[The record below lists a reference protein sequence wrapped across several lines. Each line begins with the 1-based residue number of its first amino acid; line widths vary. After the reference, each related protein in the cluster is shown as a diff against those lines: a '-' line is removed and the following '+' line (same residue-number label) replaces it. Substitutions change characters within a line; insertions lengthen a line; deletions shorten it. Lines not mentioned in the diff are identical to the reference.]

1 MAALVRKYRIGKN
14 RLKQGLMSGFVLE
27 EDGSLKT
34 KEEEPLHQLYLGYL
48 DGVERDYEWGRFVF
62 DAEIGENMV
71 LNVHIFASNDL
82 VFMRKGVLTEIE
94 SFLLDESE
102 PPEAKLA
109 LFKAANCR
117 SSNGFVDILM
127 TGLSG
132 RYLWVMIEILG
143 AGRASLRNFCAYSP
157 EDNFFNSFPEIY
169 RTNGEFFRRYLA
181 VFNALYTD
189 FQSTIDSLDQYI
201 DIDTAP
207 AGLLP
212 VFARWIGLELDGG
225 FLEEEQLRRLL
236 KIAYPLISSKGT
248 CQAVIKIAHILTDAP
263 VYILE
268 RQASYRGVRE
278 DPYDFT
284 VLILCAADKKLY
296 SSLKYLIGLFKPV
309 RSKMNFVF
317 LDSCGRLDSYCCLG
331 MNAKIVEP
339 VPGVTDCGMMLD
351 GLSYLQ

>member
-1 MAALVRKYRIGKN
+1 MAALVRKYKIGKN
-14 RLKQGLMSGFVLE
+14 RLKQGLMSGFELQ

-34 KEEEPLHQLYLGYL
+34 NEEEPFHQLYLGYL

-62 DAEIGENMV
+62 EADIGEDMV
-71 LNVHIFASNDL
+71 LNVHMFALNEL
-82 VFMRKGVLTEIE
+82 VFMRKGVLTDINA
-94 SFLLDESE
+94 FLLDKAE
-102 PPEAKLA
+102 PSEAKLA
-109 LFKAANCR
+109 LFKAANGK
-117 SSNGFVDILM
+117 SSNGFFDVLM

-143 AGRASLRNFCAYSP
+143 AGQASLRNFCAYSP
-157 EDNFFNSFPEIY
+157 EDNFFHSFPEVY
-169 RTNGEFFRRYLA
+169 RTNGEFFRRYLS
-181 VFNALYTD
+181 VFNVLYTD
-189 FQSTIDSLDQYI
+189 FQSTIDSLDRFI

-212 VFARWIGLELDGG
+212 VFARWMGLELDGN
-225 FLEEEQLRRLL
+225 FLEESQLRRLL
-236 KIAYPLISSKGT
+236 KSAYPLISSKGT
-248 CQAVIKIAHILTDAP
+248 CQAVIKVAHILTDAP

-268 RQASYRGVRE
+268 RQSSYRGAGE

-296 SSLKYLIGLFKPV
+296 ASLKYLIGQFKPV
-309 RSKMNFVF
+309 RSKMNLVF
-317 LDSCGRLDSYCCLG
+317 LDTCGRLDSYCCLG

-339 VPGVTDCGMMLD
+339 VPGWTDRGMMLD